1 MNTVKINKSE
11 TKMIAHRGVSGLEKE
26 NTLAAF
32 IAAGNRS
39 YWGVETDIHRT
50 RDGRMIVFHD
60 DNAKRVAGEDLVIE
74 ETDYETLRGLT
85 LFDLD
90 GETKRIDLHMPSLKE
105 YIRICKKYGKICVL
119 ELKNAMEELDI
130 CRVIE
135 EIREEEYLD
144 QVVFISFNTQNLIY
158 VRKHCKEQRVQQLSS
173 KMTEEIFEIAKRE
186 GFDLDIY
193 YKELSEDWIRRA
205 HEAGMVVNCWTVNE
219 KEDAERLVAWGIDQI
234 TTNIL
239 E

>member
-74 ETDYETLRGLT
+74 ETNYETLRGLT

>member
-1 MNTVKINKSE
+1 MNTVKINKNE

-39 YWGVETDIHRT
+39 YWGVETDVHRT
-50 RDGRMIVFHD
+50 KNGELIIFHD
-60 DNAKRVAGEDLVIE
+60 DNAARVAGEDCVIE
-74 ETDYETLRGLT
+74 ETDYETLRSFT

-90 GETKRIDLHMPSLKE
+90 GETKRIDLRMPSLKE
-105 YIRICKKYGKICVL
+105 YIRICKKYEKTCVL
-119 ELKNAMEELDI
+119 ELKNAMEEADI

-135 EIREEEYLD
+135 EIREEEYLE

-193 YKELSEDWIRRA
+193 YKDLSEDWIRRA
-205 HEAGMVVNCWTVNE
+205 HEAGMIVNCWTVNDR
-219 KEDAERLVAWGIDQI
+219 EDAERLISWGIDQI